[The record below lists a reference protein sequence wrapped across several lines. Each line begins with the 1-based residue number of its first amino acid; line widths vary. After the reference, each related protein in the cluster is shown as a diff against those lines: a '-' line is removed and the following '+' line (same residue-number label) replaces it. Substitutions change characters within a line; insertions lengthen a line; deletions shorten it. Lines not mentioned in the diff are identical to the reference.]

1 MATRSAIGFMRN
13 DGTVRAVYC
22 HWDGYLSH
30 VGKILIENYDLL
42 GVDDLCD
49 LGDISSLGETIED
62 TVFYGRDRNE
72 DDVEAHEFASE
83 QEFVDWYD
91 DSEFFYLI
99 KDDKWYVSEHCEE
112 FSLLEDRLKD
122 TKVKFT
128 KYVRPD
134 ETTTSYSARD
144 AVVAMVADGVVEPVY
159 MVKLLL
165 DRIDPETLEAL
176 LKEEFHID
184 EIIPECYFEEEE
196 NNEID

>member
-1 MATRSAIGFMRN
+1 MATRSAIGYMRN
-13 DGTVRAVYC
+13 DGTVRAVYV
-22 HWDGYLSH
+22 HWDGYLSQ

-62 TVFYGRDRNE
+62 TEFYGRDRNE
-72 DDVEAHEFASE
+72 DDVEAHEFVSE
-83 QEFVDWYD
+83 HEFVDWYD

-99 KDDKWYVSEHCEE
+99 KDDKWYVSEHCAE
-112 FSLLEDRLKD
+112 FVLLEDRLRD

-144 AVVAMVADGVVEPVY
+144 AVIAMVADGVVEPVY
-159 MVKLLL
+159 MIKLLL
-165 DRIDPETLEAL
+165 DRIDPETLEEL
-176 LKEEFHID
+176 LKEEFNID
-184 EIIPECYFEEEE
+184 DMIPECYFEE
-196 NNEID
+196 NE

>member
-1 MATRSAIGFMRN
+1 MATRSAIGYMRN
-13 DGTVRAVYC
+13 DGSIRAVYV
-22 HWDGYLSH
+22 HWDGYLSQ

-72 DDVEAHEFASE
+72 DDIEAHEFASE

-99 KDDKWYVSEHCEE
+99 KDDKWYVSEHCAE
-112 FSLLEDRLKD
+112 FLLLEDRLRD
-122 TKVKFT
+122 TKVEFT

-134 ETTTSYSARD
+134 ETTSSYNARD
-144 AVVAMVADGVVEPVY
+144 IIVEMVADYVVEPEY

-165 DRIDPETLEAL
+165 DRIDSETLEAL

-184 EIIPECYFEEEE
+184 E
-196 NNEID
+196 DK

>member
-13 DGTVRAVYC
+13 DGTVRAVYA

-99 KDDKWYVSEHCEE
+99 KDDKWYVSEHCAE
-112 FSLLEDRLKD
+112 FLPLEDRLKA
-122 TKVKFT
+122 TKVEYT
-128 KYVRPD
+128 KYVRND
-134 ETTTSYSARD
+134 FDDDRTNARD
-144 AVVAMVADGVVEPVY
+144 QIIDLVNEGEVEP
-159 MVKLLL
+159 MTMIKLLV
-165 DRIDPETLEAL
+165 DHMNIDDV
-176 LKEEFHID
+176 EEVVKQLTG
-184 EIIPECYFEEEE
+184 E
-196 NNEID
+196 NK